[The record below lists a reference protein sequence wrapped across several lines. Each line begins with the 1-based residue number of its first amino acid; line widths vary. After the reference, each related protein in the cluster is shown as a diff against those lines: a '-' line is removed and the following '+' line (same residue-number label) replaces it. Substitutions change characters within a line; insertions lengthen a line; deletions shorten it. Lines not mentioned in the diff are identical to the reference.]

1 MVVSPKGVDSKDKAK
16 KLVGKKVAY
25 NTGKKDISG
34 EVTST
39 HGNKGNIRVKFETGM
54 PGQAI
59 GGKVKIN

>member
-16 KLVGKKVAY
+16 KLVGKKVTY
-25 NTGKKDISG
+25 STGKKDING

-39 HGNKGNIRVKFETGM
+39 HGNKGNVRVKFEMGM